1 MGSYFRARDILDKA
15 MGTDSYFQIKSILF
29 GLKAADVAPVRHWRW
44 VDENENPVTV
54 PMIED
59 MVYNHVALMS
69 QNLTGTT
76 TGEIKAPIVAD
87 AKQSASTTFD
97 ISNGV
102 KGSFLQNELIQDKS
116 KLKVVAMLINTE
128 TGEIVNA
135 DEKEI
140 AAYDP
145 TGIENVT
152 ATGEEAVEV
161 ARYALD
167 GTQLSVPTKGVNIVK
182 MSDGTTKKVIV
193 K

>member
-1 MGSYFRARDILDKA
+1 MLHDDI
-15 MGTDSYFQIKSILF
+15 F
-29 GLKAADVAPVRHWRW
+29 

-59 MVYNHVALMS
+59 MVYHHVALMS